1 MILNLLFTIQ
11 LDSDIKSND
20 YNSARQWGAELGPT
34 TPLSH
39 RPYWRW
45 NLLWIRI
52 HFGLWSWPCRFF
64 SQLKPSLAPFWVCN
78 LYLFRLGNCLQCSN
92 CKSVFWT
99 GPCCPHWVKEPIGLC
114 GPNCQ
119 AHSTSSRRGAVLVV
133 CYKLK
138 KFYNKMST
146 FILCWTAPC
155 NTPMTKLRQM
165 FKYQIFIF

>member
-20 YNSARQWGAELGPT
+20 YNSAWRWGAELGST

-39 RPYWRW
+39 RPYWRR

-52 HFGLWSWPCRFF
+52 HFGLRSWPCRFLF
-64 SQLKPSLAPFWVCN
+64 SAKTLPSTILNVKPIFDQAWEVPSMQQLQVCFLDWVLLLSLGKAPNRCD
-78 LYLFRLGNCLQCSN
+78 
-92 CKSVFWT
+92 
-99 GPCCPHWVKEPIGLC
+99 
-114 GPNCQ
+114 PNCQ

-155 NTPMTKLRQM
+155 YTPMTKLRQM
-165 FKYQIFIF
+165 FKYQTFIF